1 MGSEMTLDKRQ
12 KVTDFA
18 ISLAAF
24 CEEPQTDIC
33 DEHYDEFMVFLG
45 DNPDLDYDTYLPIFR
60 DAYLRACTGSIPD
73 NNSDK

>member
-12 KVTDFA
+12 KVIDFA

-45 DNPDLDYDTYLPIFR
+45 DSPNLDFDTCYPIFR
-60 DAYLRACTGSIPD
+60 DAYLRSCAD
-73 NNSDK
+73 NDSDK